1 MAKFNF
7 VITVHVGNDLDNVM
21 LVASQDFDM
30 NFTMMFDETPI
41 LKMAQGYMG
50 FRHWQFDDGVDA
62 PGTSYCQYVSYNE
75 DKNEGYILASW
86 NEIDEKGFIK

>member
-7 VITVHVGNDLDNVM
+7 MITVHVGDNLDSIMV
-21 LVASQDFDM
+21 VASQDFDM
-30 NFTMMFDETPI
+30 NFTTMFDKTPI

-50 FRHWQFDDGVDA
+50 FRHWVIDDGVDA

-86 NEIDEKGFIK
+86 NELDEKGFVK

>member
-1 MAKFNF
+1 MARFNF
-7 VITVHVGNDLDNVM
+7 MITVHVGNDLDNVM
-21 LVASQDFDM
+21 VVASQDFDM
-30 NFTMMFDETPI
+30 NFTTMFDKTPI

-50 FRHWQFDDGVDA
+50 FRHWQLDDGADV

-86 NEIDEKGFIK
+86 NELDEKGFVK